1 MDLGQQIREARK
13 AAGLSQTKLAQMA
26 DLSQC
31 AVSEIETGIRKNP
44 RWNTVQ
50 RLLAA
55 CAAALVALAIPA
67 AGISKTNGMP
77 TSIGKGE
84 GQLNLVAWEGYTEKQ
99 WVAPF
104 EKQTGCKVT
113 AKYAGDSNYA
123 TTTSAAIT
131 QTVLRATVTPSLTSS
146 V

>member
-55 CAAALVALAIPA
+55 CALASASDP
-67 AGISKTNGMP
+67 G
-77 TSIGKGE
+77 
-84 GQLNLVAWEGYTEKQ
+84 
-99 WVAPF
+99 
-104 EKQTGCKVT
+104 TG
-113 AKYAGDSNYA
+113 
-123 TTTSAAIT
+123 
-131 QTVLRATVTPSLTSS
+131 LPSPQPVDPGLSL
-146 V
+146 